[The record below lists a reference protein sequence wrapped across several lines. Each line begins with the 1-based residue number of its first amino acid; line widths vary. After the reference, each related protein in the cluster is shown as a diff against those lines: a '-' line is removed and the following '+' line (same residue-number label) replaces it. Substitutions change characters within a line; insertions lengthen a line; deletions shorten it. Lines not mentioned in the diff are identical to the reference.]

1 MNDLLLTL
9 PSDTRAK
16 LIAAL
21 ESGYLTLTS
30 SATSL
35 RATLGRIDKPEELAG
50 ALYEL
55 HALGMSAR
63 GAAAALRALDRLA
76 SRQRRPD
83 LVLSGLQVPG
93 TFARDTRTV
102 YNELLGSAERS
113 VWLSSF
119 VYHNGPRV
127 FETLAQRMEQRPGL
141 AVNLLLNIQR
151 RWGDTTKSEH
161 LVAEFA
167 HTFWHKAWPGQRRP
181 RVYYDPRSVELDEL
195 GGQVPASPALGAKAP
210 AGAKAVLHAKA
221 AVVDEEAL
229 FITSANLTEAAG
241 ERNIELGVLLRDRSM
256 ALTVVSYFQRLID
269 TDHLRRVPE

>member
-1 MNDLLLTL
+1 MNDLLLDL

-35 RATLGRIDKPEELAG
+35 RATLGRVDRPEELAS
-50 ALYEL
+50 ALLEL
-55 HALGMSAR
+55 QALGMSAR
-63 GAAAALRALDRLA
+63 GAAAALRAVERVA

-93 TFARDTRTV
+93 TFARDTRMV

-119 VYHNGPRV
+119 VYHNGPKI
-127 FETLAQRMEQRPGL
+127 FETLAQRMAQRPGL
-141 AVNLLLNIQR
+141 TVNLLLNIQR

-161 LVAEFA
+161 LVSAFA
-167 HTFWHKAWPGQRRP
+167 HTFWSKAWPGERRP
-181 RVYYDPRSVELDEL
+181 RVYYDPRSL
-195 GGQVPASPALGAKAP
+195 GGDDTTSQPAVT
-210 AGAKAVLHAKA
+210 AVLHAKA
-221 AVVDEEAL
+221 VVVDDAAL

-241 ERNIELGVLLRDRSM
+241 ERNIEMGVLLRDRSM
-256 ALTVVSYFQRLID
+256 ALTVVSYFQRMID
-269 TDHLRRVPE
+269 TEHLRLLPE